1 MLFTNLNS
9 MRGTGGRLKDEWDD
23 GEKWNEDFFW
33 WYDGWGDDDEIW
45 LMRWMIHEM
54 EMRND
59 KMEDARMDAWNRLMM
74 VKYDAMIWW
83 GRMMP
88 WTYPQTLSLL

>member
-1 MLFTNLNS
+1 MFFTNLNS

-23 GEKWNEDFFW
+23 SEKWNEDFFW
-33 WYDGWGDDDEIW
+33 WYDGWGDDGEIW
-45 LMRWMIHEM
+45 LMRWVHEM

-59 KMEDARMDAWNRLMM
+59 KMEDARMDAWNGLMM

-83 GRMMP
+83 GECP
-88 WTYPQTLSLL
+88 PSTYPQSLSLL